1 MTIHSSHHRSL
12 YTLLSGIQ
20 DFSYVIAIPE
30 QKYAIREKEGFSM
43 KNKKKLLSVL
53 LVFVMTVSVFHGYAA
68 KAADTVKV
76 TLRLEQDNQTLVTP
90 VEVTLTDEDKK
101 DYGIGLSTE
110 TLTPLHA
117 LAKYLTEKKGATTE
131 TMKNYIMASTSQY
144 GLYVTGINIDG
155 KSDGSASSDALDGVN
170 WLYAVNNT
178 DPGVGM
184 GSYSLKNN
192 DAVTIYG
199 LWGGGTWP
207 NNVETNYSYFENNTV
222 NTTVSSKTTV
232 SLKGVGY
239 DENYSPIVK
248 AISNATV
255 VAAKYENETSTA
267 TTGNAVTLAQT
278 DDNGVA
284 TLSFDKAGTYVLSA
298 YRLDSDGKHSNISR
312 PYAIVKVLAAV
323 TTPTATPTVTP
334 TATPTVTP
342 TATPTVTPTATPT
355 VTPTATPTVTPT
367 ATPTVTPTATPTVT
381 PTATPTV
388 TPTATPTVTPTATPT
403 VTPTATP
410 AGDSL
415 GKPVPTKTP
424 TATPTPASD
433 DKGIKKVAKT
443 PTKVKVVVKKSK
455 KKKKSVT
462 VSWKKAANAK
472 GYRIALSK
480 KKNGKY
486 KKVTDTKKTK
496 YTFKK
501 TKGTYYVK
509 LTAYVVKS
517 DKATFSKATK
527 PVKFKVK

>member
-1 MTIHSSHHRSL
+1 
-12 YTLLSGIQ
+12 
-20 DFSYVIAIPE
+20 
-30 QKYAIREKEGFSM
+30 M

-76 TLRLEQDNQTLVTP
+76 TLRLEQDNKTLVTP

-101 DYGIGLSTE
+101 DYGIGLSTK

-131 TMKNYIMASTSQY
+131 TMKNYIMASESQY
-144 GLYVTGINIDG
+144 GLYVNGISIDG

-170 WLYAVNNT
+170 WMYTVNNT
-178 DPGVGM
+178 DTGVGM

-222 NTTVSSKTTV
+222 STTVPNKTTV

-239 DENYSPIVK
+239 DENYNPIVK
-248 AISNATV
+248 SISNATV
-255 VAAKYENETSTA
+255 VAAKYENEASTA
-267 TTGNAVTLAQT
+267 TTGNAVSLVQT
-278 DDNGVA
+278 DENGTA

-323 TTPTATPTVTP
+323 TAPTATPTATPTAAPTATP
-334 TATPTVTP
+334 TATPV
-342 TATPTVTPTATPT
+342 PTVTPAP
-355 VTPTATPTVTPT
+355 
-367 ATPTVTPTATPTVT
+367 
-381 PTATPTV
+381 
-388 TPTATPTVTPTATPT
+388 
-403 VTPTATP
+403 
-410 AGDSL
+410 
-415 GKPVPTKTP
+415 
-424 TATPTPASD
+424 PTPASD

-501 TKGTYYVK
+501 TKGKYYVK

>member
-1 MTIHSSHHRSL
+1 
-12 YTLLSGIQ
+12 
-20 DFSYVIAIPE
+20 
-30 QKYAIREKEGFSM
+30 M

-76 TLRLEQDNQTLVTP
+76 TLRLEQDNKTLVTP

-131 TMKNYIMASTSQY
+131 TMKNYIMASKSQY
-144 GLYVTGINIDG
+144 GLYVTGISIDG

-170 WLYAVNNT
+170 WGYAVNNT

-199 LWGGGTWP
+199 IWGGGTWP

-222 NTTVSSKTTV
+222 TTTISSKTTV
-232 SLKGVGY
+232 SLKGFDIY
-239 DENYSPIVK
+239 NPIVK
-248 AISNATV
+248 AISKATV
-255 VAAKYENETSTA
+255 VAAKHENETSTA
-267 TTGNAVTLAQT
+267 TKDNAVATAQT

-323 TTPTATPTVTP
+323 TAPTATPTVTP
-334 TATPTVTP
+334 TAAPTVTP
-342 TATPTVTPTATPT
+342 TT
-355 VTPTATPTVTPT
+355 
-367 ATPTVTPTATPTVT
+367 
-381 PTATPTV
+381 
-388 TPTATPTVTPTATPT
+388 
-403 VTPTATP
+403 TP

-433 DKGIKKVAKT
+433 DKGIKKVAKK

>member
-12 YTLLSGIQ
+12 YALFSGIQ

-76 TLRLEQDNQTLVTP
+76 TLRLEQDNKTLVTP
-90 VEVTLTDEDKK
+90 VEVTLTDADKK
-101 DYGIGLSTE
+101 DYGIGLSTK

-144 GLYVTGINIDG
+144 GLFVNGISIDG
-155 KSDGSASSDALDGVN
+155 NSDGSASSDALDGVN
-170 WLYAVNNT
+170 WGYAVNNT

-184 GSYSLKNN
+184 SSYSLKNN

-207 NNVETNYSYFENNTV
+207 NNVETNYSYFENDTV
-222 NTTVSSKTTV
+222 STTVSGKATV
-232 SLKGVGY
+232 TLKGLGY
-239 DENYSPIVK
+239 DKNFVASIVK
-248 AISNATV
+248 PISKATV
-255 VAAKYENETSTA
+255 VAAKYENEASTA
-267 TTGNAVTLAQT
+267 TKDTAVATAQT

-312 PYAIVKVLAAV
+312 PYGIVKVLAAV
-323 TTPTATPTVTP
+323 TTPTAAPTVTP
-334 TATPTVTP
+334 TAAPTVTP
-342 TATPTVTPTATPT
+342 TAAPTVTPTAAPI
-355 VTPTATPTVTPT
+355 
-367 ATPTVTPTATPTVT
+367 
-381 PTATPTV
+381 
-388 TPTATPTVTPTATPT
+388 

>member
-1 MTIHSSHHRSL
+1 
-12 YTLLSGIQ
+12 
-20 DFSYVIAIPE
+20 
-30 QKYAIREKEGFSM
+30 M

-76 TLRLEQDNQTLVTP
+76 TLRLEQDNKTLVTP
-90 VEVTLTDEDKK
+90 VEVTLTDADKK
-101 DYGIGLSTE
+101 DYGIGLSTK

-144 GLYVTGINIDG
+144 GLFVNGISIDG
-155 KSDGSASSDALDGVN
+155 NSDGSASSDALDGVN
-170 WLYAVNNT
+170 WGYAVNNT

-207 NNVETNYSYFENNTV
+207 NNVETNYSYFENSTL
-222 NTTVSSKTTV
+222 NTTVSNKTTV
-232 SLKGVGY
+232 SLKGVGH
-239 DENYSPIVK
+239 DESYNPIVK
-248 AISNATV
+248 SISKATV

-323 TTPTATPTVTP
+323 TTPTATPTI
-334 TATPTVTP
+334 
-342 TATPTVTPTATPT
+342 
-355 VTPTATPTVTPT
+355 
-367 ATPTVTPTATPTVT
+367 
-381 PTATPTV
+381 
-388 TPTATPTVTPTATPT
+388 TPTATPT

>member
-1 MTIHSSHHRSL
+1 MYAL
-12 YTLLSGIQ
+12 FSGIQ

-76 TLRLEQDNQTLVTP
+76 TLRLEQDNKTLVTP
-90 VEVTLTDEDKK
+90 VEVTLTDADKK
-101 DYGIGLSTE
+101 DYGIGLSTK

-144 GLYVTGINIDG
+144 GLFVNGISIDG
-155 KSDGSASSDALDGVN
+155 NSDGSASSDALDGVN
-170 WLYAVNNT
+170 WGYAVNNT

-184 GSYSLKNN
+184 SSYSLKNN

-207 NNVETNYSYFENNTV
+207 NNVETNYSYFENDTV
-222 NTTVSSKTTV
+222 STTVSGKATV
-232 SLKGVGY
+232 TLKGLGY
-239 DENYSPIVK
+239 DKNFVASIVK
-248 AISNATV
+248 PISKATV
-255 VAAKYENETSTA
+255 VAAKYENEASTA
-267 TTGNAVTLAQT
+267 TKDTAVATAQT

-312 PYAIVKVLAAV
+312 PYGIVKVLAAV
-323 TTPTATPTVTP
+323 TTPTAAPTVTP
-334 TATPTVTP
+334 TAAPTVTP
-342 TATPTVTPTATPT
+342 TAAPI
-355 VTPTATPTVTPT
+355 
-367 ATPTVTPTATPTVT
+367 
-381 PTATPTV
+381 
-388 TPTATPTVTPTATPT
+388 

-433 DKGIKKVAKT
+433 DKGIKKVAKK

-462 VSWKKAANAK
+462 VSWKKVANAK
-472 GYRIALSK
+472 GYRITLSK

>member
-1 MTIHSSHHRSL
+1 
-12 YTLLSGIQ
+12 
-20 DFSYVIAIPE
+20 
-30 QKYAIREKEGFSM
+30 
-43 KNKKKLLSVL
+43 
-53 LVFVMTVSVFHGYAA
+53 
-68 KAADTVKV
+68 
-76 TLRLEQDNQTLVTP
+76 
-90 VEVTLTDEDKK
+90 
-101 DYGIGLSTE
+101 
-110 TLTPLHA
+110 
-117 LAKYLTEKKGATTE
+117 
-131 TMKNYIMASTSQY
+131 MKNYIMASTSQY
-144 GLYVTGINIDG
+144 GLFVNGISIDG
-155 KSDGSASSDALDGVN
+155 NSDGSASSDALDGVN
-170 WLYAVNNT
+170 WGYAVNNT

-184 GSYSLKNN
+184 SSYSLKNN

-207 NNVETNYSYFENNTV
+207 DNVETNYSYFENDTV
-222 NTTVSSKTTV
+222 STTVSGKATV
-232 SLKGVGY
+232 TLKGLGY
-239 DENYSPIVK
+239 DKNFVASIVK
-248 AISNATV
+248 PISKATV
-255 VAAKYENETSTA
+255 VAAKYENEASTA
-267 TTGNAVTLAQT
+267 TKDTAVATAQT

-312 PYAIVKVLAAV
+312 PYGIVKVLAAV
-323 TTPTATPTVTP
+323 TTPTAAPTVTP
-334 TATPTVTP
+334 TAAPTVTP
-342 TATPTVTPTATPT
+342 TAAPTVTPTAAPI
-355 VTPTATPTVTPT
+355 
-367 ATPTVTPTATPTVT
+367 
-381 PTATPTV
+381 
-388 TPTATPTVTPTATPT
+388 

>member
-1 MTIHSSHHRSL
+1 
-12 YTLLSGIQ
+12 
-20 DFSYVIAIPE
+20 
-30 QKYAIREKEGFSM
+30 M

-53 LVFVMTVSVFHGYAA
+53 LVFVMTISVFHGYAA

-76 TLRLEQDNQTLVTP
+76 TLRLEQDNKTLVTP

-131 TMKNYIMASTSQY
+131 TMKNYIMASKNQY
-144 GLYVTGINIDG
+144 GLYVTGISIDG

-170 WLYAVNNT
+170 WGYAVNNT

-207 NNVETNYSYFENNTV
+207 NNVETNYSYFENDTV
-222 NTTVSSKTTV
+222 STTVSGKATV
-232 SLKGVGY
+232 TLKGLGY
-239 DENYSPIVK
+239 DKNFVASIVK
-248 AISNATV
+248 PISNATV
-255 VAAKYENETSTA
+255 VAAKYENEASTA
-267 TTGNAVTLAQT
+267 TTGNAVSLVQT
-278 DDNGVA
+278 DENGTA

-312 PYAIVKVLAAV
+312 PYGIVKVLAAV
-323 TTPTATPTVTP
+323 TAPTATPTATPTAAPTATPTVTP
-334 TATPTVTP
+334 VPTVTP
-342 TATPTVTPTATPT
+342 AP
-355 VTPTATPTVTPT
+355 
-367 ATPTVTPTATPTVT
+367 
-381 PTATPTV
+381 
-388 TPTATPTVTPTATPT
+388 
-403 VTPTATP
+403 
-410 AGDSL
+410 
-415 GKPVPTKTP
+415 
-424 TATPTPASD
+424 PTPASD

>member
-12 YTLLSGIQ
+12 YALFSGIQ

-76 TLRLEQDNQTLVTP
+76 TLRLEQDNKTLVTP

-101 DYGIGLSTE
+101 DYGIDLSTE

-131 TMKNYIMASTSQY
+131 TMKNYIMASKSQY
-144 GLYVTGINIDG
+144 GLYVTGISIDG

-170 WLYAVNNT
+170 WGYAVNNT

-207 NNVETNYSYFENNTV
+207 NNVETNYSYFENSTL
-222 NTTVSSKTTV
+222 NTTVSKKTTV

-239 DENYSPIVK
+239 DENYNPIVK
-248 AISNATV
+248 SISNATV
-255 VAAKYENETSTA
+255 VAAKYENEASTA
-267 TTGNAVTLAQT
+267 TTGNAVSLVQT
-278 DDNGVA
+278 DENGTA

-312 PYAIVKVLAAV
+312 PYGIVKVLAAV
-323 TTPTATPTVTP
+323 TA
-334 TATPTVTP
+334 
-342 TATPTVTPTATPT
+342 
-355 VTPTATPTVTPT
+355 PT

-433 DKGIKKVAKT
+433 DKGIKKVAKK

>member
-12 YTLLSGIQ
+12 YALFSGIQ

-76 TLRLEQDNQTLVTP
+76 TLRLEQDNKTLVTP
-90 VEVTLTDEDKK
+90 VEVTLTDADKK
-101 DYGIGLSTE
+101 DYGIGLSTK

-144 GLYVTGINIDG
+144 GLFVNGISIDG
-155 KSDGSASSDALDGVN
+155 NSDGSASSDALDGVN
-170 WLYAVNNT
+170 WGYAVNNT

-207 NNVETNYSYFENNTV
+207 NNVETNYSYFENDTV
-222 NTTVSSKTTV
+222 STTVSGKATV
-232 SLKGVGY
+232 TLKGLGY
-239 DENYSPIVK
+239 DKNFVASIVK
-248 AISNATV
+248 PISKATV
-255 VAAKYENETSTA
+255 VAAKYENEASTA
-267 TTGNAVTLAQT
+267 TKDTAVATAQT

-312 PYAIVKVLAAV
+312 PYGIVKVLAAV
-323 TTPTATPTVTP
+323 TTPTAAPTVTP
-334 TATPTVTP
+334 TAAPTVTP
-342 TATPTVTPTATPT
+342 TAAPTVTPTAAPI
-355 VTPTATPTVTPT
+355 
-367 ATPTVTPTATPTVT
+367 
-381 PTATPTV
+381 
-388 TPTATPTVTPTATPT
+388 

>member
-1 MTIHSSHHRSL
+1 
-12 YTLLSGIQ
+12 
-20 DFSYVIAIPE
+20 
-30 QKYAIREKEGFSM
+30 M

-76 TLRLEQDNQTLVTP
+76 TLRLEQDNKTLVTP
-90 VEVTLTDEDKK
+90 VEVTLTDADKK
-101 DYGIGLSTE
+101 DYGIGLSTK

-144 GLYVTGINIDG
+144 GLFVNGISIDG
-155 KSDGSASSDALDGVN
+155 NSDGSASSDALDGVN
-170 WLYAVNNT
+170 WGYAVNNT

-207 NNVETNYSYFENNTV
+207 NNVETNYSYFENSTL
-222 NTTVSSKTTV
+222 NTTVSNKTTV
-232 SLKGVGY
+232 SLKGVGHDKSY
-239 DENYSPIVK
+239 NPIVK
-248 AISNATV
+248 SISNATV
-255 VAAKYENETSTA
+255 VAAKYGNEASTA
-267 TTGNAVTLAQT
+267 TTGNAVSLVQT
-278 DDNGVA
+278 DENGTA

-312 PYAIVKVLAAV
+312 PYGIVNVLAAV
-323 TTPTATPTVTP
+323 TAPTATPTVTPTAAPTVTPTAAPTVTP

-342 TATPTVTPTATPT
+342 TT
-355 VTPTATPTVTPT
+355 
-367 ATPTVTPTATPTVT
+367 
-381 PTATPTV
+381 
-388 TPTATPTVTPTATPT
+388 TPTVTPTATPT

-433 DKGIKKVAKT
+433 DKGIKKVAKK

>member
-1 MTIHSSHHRSL
+1 
-12 YTLLSGIQ
+12 
-20 DFSYVIAIPE
+20 
-30 QKYAIREKEGFSM
+30 M

-355 VTPTATPTVTPT
+355 VTPTATP
-367 ATPTVTPTATPTVT
+367 
-381 PTATPTV
+381 
-388 TPTATPTVTPTATPT
+388 
-403 VTPTATP
+403 

>member
-1 MTIHSSHHRSL
+1 
-12 YTLLSGIQ
+12 
-20 DFSYVIAIPE
+20 
-30 QKYAIREKEGFSM
+30 M

-76 TLRLEQDNQTLVTP
+76 TLRLEQDNKTLVTP
-90 VEVTLTDEDKK
+90 VEVTLTDADKK
-101 DYGIGLSTE
+101 DYGIGLSTK

-144 GLYVTGINIDG
+144 GLFVNGISIDG
-155 KSDGSASSDALDGVN
+155 NSDGSASSDALDGVN
-170 WLYAVNNT
+170 WGYAVNNT

-222 NTTVSSKTTV
+222 TTTISSKTTV

-239 DENYSPIVK
+239 DENYNPIVK
-248 AISNATV
+248 AISKATV

-267 TTGNAVTLAQT
+267 TKDNAVATAQT

-323 TTPTATPTVTP
+323 TTPTATP
-334 TATPTVTP
+334 A
-342 TATPTVTPTATPT
+342 A
-355 VTPTATPTVTPT
+355 TPT

>member
-1 MTIHSSHHRSL
+1 
-12 YTLLSGIQ
+12 
-20 DFSYVIAIPE
+20 
-30 QKYAIREKEGFSM
+30 M

-76 TLRLEQDNQTLVTP
+76 TLRLEQDNKTLVTP

-131 TMKNYIMASTSQY
+131 TMKNYIMASKSQY
-144 GLYVTGINIDG
+144 GLYVTGISIDG

-170 WLYAVNNT
+170 WGYAVNNT

-207 NNVETNYSYFENNTV
+207 NNVETNYSYFENSTL
-222 NTTVSSKTTV
+222 NTTVSNKTTV

-239 DENYSPIVK
+239 DENYTPIVK
-248 AISNATV
+248 SISNATV
-255 VAAKYENETSTA
+255 VAAKYENEASTA
-267 TTGNAVTLAQT
+267 TKDTAVATAQT

-298 YRLDSDGKHSNISR
+298 YRLDRDGKHSNISR
-312 PYAIVKVLAAV
+312 PYGIVKVLAAV
-323 TTPTATPTVTP
+323 TAPTATPTVTP
-334 TATPTVTP
+334 TAAPTVTP
-342 TATPTVTPTATPT
+342 TT
-355 VTPTATPTVTPT
+355 
-367 ATPTVTPTATPTVT
+367 
-381 PTATPTV
+381 
-388 TPTATPTVTPTATPT
+388 
-403 VTPTATP
+403 TP

-433 DKGIKKVAKT
+433 DKGIKKVAKK
-443 PTKVKVVVKKSK
+443 PTKVKVVLKKSK

>member
-12 YTLLSGIQ
+12 YALFSGIQ

-53 LVFVMTVSVFHGYAA
+53 LIFVMTVSVFHGYAA

-76 TLRLEQDNQTLVTP
+76 TLRLEQDNKTLVTP

-131 TMKNYIMASTSQY
+131 TMKNYITASESQY

-155 KSDGSASSDALDGVN
+155 KSDGSASSDGLDGVN
-170 WLYAVNNT
+170 WGYAVNNT

-207 NNVETNYSYFENNTV
+207 NNVETNYSYFENSTL
-222 NTTVSSKTTV
+222 NTTVSKKTTV

-239 DENYSPIVK
+239 DENYNPIVK
-248 AISNATV
+248 SISNATV
-255 VAAKYENETSTA
+255 VAAKYENEASTA
-267 TTGNAVTLAQT
+267 TTGNAVSLVQT
-278 DDNGVA
+278 DENGTA

-298 YRLDSDGKHSNISR
+298 YRLDSDDKHSNISR
-312 PYAIVKVLAAV
+312 PYGIVKVLAAV
-323 TTPTATPTVTP
+323 TA
-334 TATPTVTP
+334 
-342 TATPTVTPTATPT
+342 
-355 VTPTATPTVTPT
+355 
-367 ATPTVTPTATPTVT
+367 
-381 PTATPTV
+381 
-388 TPTATPTVTPTATPT
+388 PTATPTVTPTATPT

>member
-1 MTIHSSHHRSL
+1 
-12 YTLLSGIQ
+12 
-20 DFSYVIAIPE
+20 
-30 QKYAIREKEGFSM
+30 M

-76 TLRLEQDNQTLVTP
+76 TLRLEQDNKTLVTP
-90 VEVTLTDEDKK
+90 VEVTLTDADKK
-101 DYGIGLSTE
+101 DYGIGLSTK

-144 GLYVTGINIDG
+144 GLFVNGISIDG
-155 KSDGSASSDALDGVN
+155 NSDGSASSDALDGVN
-170 WLYAVNNT
+170 WGYAVNNT

-207 NNVETNYSYFENNTV
+207 NNVETNYSYFENSTL
-222 NTTVSSKTTV
+222 NTTVSNKTTV
-232 SLKGVGY
+232 SLKGVGHDKSY
-239 DENYSPIVK
+239 NPIVK
-248 AISNATV
+248 SISNATV
-255 VAAKYENETSTA
+255 VAAKYENEASTA
-267 TTGNAVTLAQT
+267 TTGNAVSLVQT
-278 DDNGVA
+278 DENGTA

-312 PYAIVKVLAAV
+312 PYGIVNVLAAV
-323 TTPTATPTVTP
+323 TAPTATPTVTPTAAPTVTP

-342 TATPTVTPTATPT
+342 TT
-355 VTPTATPTVTPT
+355 
-367 ATPTVTPTATPTVT
+367 
-381 PTATPTV
+381 
-388 TPTATPTVTPTATPT
+388 TPTVTPTATPT

-433 DKGIKKVAKT
+433 DKGIKKVAKK

>member
-1 MTIHSSHHRSL
+1 
-12 YTLLSGIQ
+12 
-20 DFSYVIAIPE
+20 
-30 QKYAIREKEGFSM
+30 M

-76 TLRLEQDNQTLVTP
+76 TLRLEQDNKTLVTP

-101 DYGIGLSTE
+101 DYGIDLSTE

-131 TMKNYIMASTSQY
+131 TMKNYIMASKSQY
-144 GLYVTGINIDG
+144 GLYVTGISIDG

-170 WLYAVNNT
+170 WGYAVNNT
-178 DPGVGM
+178 DPGVVGM

-207 NNVETNYSYFENNTV
+207 NNVETNYSYFENSTL
-222 NTTVSSKTTV
+222 NTTVSNKTTV

-239 DENYSPIVK
+239 DENYNPIVK
-248 AISNATV
+248 SISNATV
-255 VAAKYENETSTA
+255 VAAKYENEASTA
-267 TTGNAVTLAQT
+267 TTGNAVSLVQT
-278 DDNGVA
+278 DENGVA

-312 PYAIVKVLAAV
+312 PYGIVNVLAAV
-323 TTPTATPTVTP
+323 TA
-334 TATPTVTP
+334 
-342 TATPTVTPTATPT
+342 
-355 VTPTATPTVTPT
+355 
-367 ATPTVTPTATPTVT
+367 
-381 PTATPTV
+381 
-388 TPTATPTVTPTATPT
+388 PTATPTVTPTATPT

-433 DKGIKKVAKT
+433 DKGIKKVAKK

>member
-1 MTIHSSHHRSL
+1 
-12 YTLLSGIQ
+12 
-20 DFSYVIAIPE
+20 
-30 QKYAIREKEGFSM
+30 M

-76 TLRLEQDNQTLVTP
+76 TLRLEQDNKTLVTP

-131 TMKNYIMASTSQY
+131 TMKNYIMASKSQY
-144 GLYVTGINIDG
+144 GLYVTGISIDG

-170 WLYAVNNT
+170 WGYAVNNT

-207 NNVETNYSYFENNTV
+207 NNVETNYSYFENSTL
-222 NTTVSSKTTV
+222 NTTVSNKTTV

-239 DENYSPIVK
+239 DENYTPIVK
-248 AISNATV
+248 SISNATV
-255 VAAKYENETSTA
+255 VAAKYENEASTA
-267 TTGNAVTLAQT
+267 TKDTAVATAQT

-312 PYAIVKVLAAV
+312 PYGIVKVLAAV
-323 TTPTATPTVTP
+323 TAPTATPTVTP

-342 TATPTVTPTATPT
+342 TT
-355 VTPTATPTVTPT
+355 
-367 ATPTVTPTATPTVT
+367 
-381 PTATPTV
+381 
-388 TPTATPTVTPTATPT
+388 
-403 VTPTATP
+403 TP

-433 DKGIKKVAKT
+433 DKGIKKVAKK

>member
-1 MTIHSSHHRSL
+1 
-12 YTLLSGIQ
+12 
-20 DFSYVIAIPE
+20 
-30 QKYAIREKEGFSM
+30 M

-53 LVFVMTVSVFHGYAA
+53 LIFVMTVSVFHGYAA

-76 TLRLEQDNQTLVTP
+76 TLRLEQDNKTLVTP

-131 TMKNYIMASTSQY
+131 TMKNYITASESQY

-155 KSDGSASSDALDGVN
+155 KSDGSASSDGLDGVN
-170 WLYAVNNT
+170 WGYAVNNT

-207 NNVETNYSYFENNTV
+207 NNVETNYSYFENSTL
-222 NTTVSSKTTV
+222 NTTVSKKTTV

-239 DENYSPIVK
+239 DENYNPIVK
-248 AISNATV
+248 SISNATV
-255 VAAKYENETSTA
+255 VAAKYENEASTA
-267 TTGNAVTLAQT
+267 TTGNAVSLVQT
-278 DDNGVA
+278 DENGTA

-298 YRLDSDGKHSNISR
+298 YRLDSDDKHSNISR
-312 PYAIVKVLAAV
+312 PYGIVKVLAAV
-323 TTPTATPTVTP
+323 TAPTA
-334 TATPTVTP
+334 A
-342 TATPTVTPTATPT
+342 
-355 VTPTATPTVTPT
+355 
-367 ATPTVTPTATPTVT
+367 
-381 PTATPTV
+381 
-388 TPTATPTVTPTATPT
+388 PTVTPTATPT

>member
-1 MTIHSSHHRSL
+1 
-12 YTLLSGIQ
+12 
-20 DFSYVIAIPE
+20 
-30 QKYAIREKEGFSM
+30 M

-53 LVFVMTVSVFHGYAA
+53 LVFVMTVSVFHGYVA

-76 TLRLEQDNQTLVTP
+76 TLRLEQDNKTLVTP
-90 VEVTLTDEDKK
+90 VEVTLTDADKK
-101 DYGIGLSTE
+101 DYGIGLSTK

-144 GLYVTGINIDG
+144 GLFVNGISIDG
-155 KSDGSASSDALDGVN
+155 NSDGSASSDALDGVN
-170 WLYAVNNT
+170 WGYAVNNT

-207 NNVETNYSYFENNTV
+207 NNVETNYSYFENSTL
-222 NTTVSSKTTV
+222 NTTVSNKTTV
-232 SLKGVGY
+232 SLKGVGH
-239 DENYSPIVK
+239 DESYNPIVK
-248 AISNATV
+248 SISKATV

-323 TTPTATPTVTP
+323 TTPTATP
-334 TATPTVTP
+334 A
-342 TATPTVTPTATPT
+342 A
-355 VTPTATPTVTPT
+355 
-367 ATPTVTPTATPTVT
+367 
-381 PTATPTV
+381 

>member
-1 MTIHSSHHRSL
+1 
-12 YTLLSGIQ
+12 
-20 DFSYVIAIPE
+20 
-30 QKYAIREKEGFSM
+30 M

-76 TLRLEQDNQTLVTP
+76 TLRLEQDNKTLVTP

-131 TMKNYIMASTSQY
+131 TMKNYIMASKSQY
-144 GLYVTGINIDG
+144 GLYVTGISIDG

-170 WLYAVNNT
+170 WGYAVNNT

-207 NNVETNYSYFENNTV
+207 NNVETNYSYFENSTL
-222 NTTVSSKTTV
+222 NTTVSNKTTV

-239 DENYSPIVK
+239 DENYTPIVK
-248 AISNATV
+248 SISNATV
-255 VAAKYENETSTA
+255 VAAKYENEASTA
-267 TTGNAVTLAQT
+267 TKDTAVATAQT

-312 PYAIVKVLAAV
+312 PYGIVKVLAAV
-323 TTPTATPTVTP
+323 TAPTATPTVTP
-334 TATPTVTP
+334 TAAPTVTP
-342 TATPTVTPTATPT
+342 TT
-355 VTPTATPTVTPT
+355 
-367 ATPTVTPTATPTVT
+367 
-381 PTATPTV
+381 
-388 TPTATPTVTPTATPT
+388 
-403 VTPTATP
+403 TP

-433 DKGIKKVAKT
+433 DKGIKKVAKK

-455 KKKKSVT
+455 K
-462 VSWKKAANAK
+462 KKAANAK

>member
-1 MTIHSSHHRSL
+1 
-12 YTLLSGIQ
+12 
-20 DFSYVIAIPE
+20 
-30 QKYAIREKEGFSM
+30 M

-76 TLRLEQDNQTLVTP
+76 TLRLEQDNKTLVTP

-101 DYGIGLSTE
+101 DYGIDLSTE

-131 TMKNYIMASTSQY
+131 TMKNYIMASKSQY
-144 GLYVTGINIDG
+144 GLYVTGISIDG

-170 WLYAVNNT
+170 WGYAVNNT

-207 NNVETNYSYFENNTV
+207 NNVETNYSYFENSTL
-222 NTTVSSKTTV
+222 NTTVSNKTTV

-239 DENYSPIVK
+239 DENYTPIVK
-248 AISNATV
+248 SISNATV
-255 VAAKYENETSTA
+255 VAAKYENEASTA
-267 TTGNAVTLAQT
+267 TKDTAVATAQT

-312 PYAIVKVLAAV
+312 PYGIVKVLAAV
-323 TTPTATPTVTP
+323 TAPTATPTVTP
-334 TATPTVTP
+334 TAAPTVTP
-342 TATPTVTPTATPT
+342 TT
-355 VTPTATPTVTPT
+355 
-367 ATPTVTPTATPTVT
+367 
-381 PTATPTV
+381 
-388 TPTATPTVTPTATPT
+388 
-403 VTPTATP
+403 TP

-433 DKGIKKVAKT
+433 DKGIKKVAKK

>member
-12 YTLLSGIQ
+12 YALFSGIQ

-68 KAADTVKV
+68 KAADAVKV
-76 TLRLEQDNQTLVTP
+76 TLRLEQDNKTLVTP
-90 VEVTLTDEDKK
+90 VEVTLTDADKK

-131 TMKNYIMASTSQY
+131 TMKNYIMASESSY
-144 GLYVTGINIDG
+144 GGLYVNGISIDG
-155 KSDGSASSDALDGVN
+155 KSDGSASSDGLDSVYWG
-170 WLYAVNNT
+170 YAVNNT
-178 DPGVGM
+178 DTGVGM

-199 LWGGGTWP
+199 LWSAWP
-207 NNVETNYSYFENNTV
+207 DDVETNYSYFENSTM
-222 NTTVSSKTTV
+222 NTTVSNKTTV

-239 DENYSPIVK
+239 DENYNPIVK
-248 AISNATV
+248 SISNATV
-255 VAAKYENETSTA
+255 VAAKYENEASTA
-267 TTGNAVTLAQT
+267 TTGNAVSLVQT
-278 DDNGVA
+278 DENGTA

-323 TTPTATPTVTP
+323 TAPTATPTATPTAAPTATP
-334 TATPTVTP
+334 TATPV
-342 TATPTVTPTATPT
+342 PTVTPAP
-355 VTPTATPTVTPT
+355 
-367 ATPTVTPTATPTVT
+367 
-381 PTATPTV
+381 
-388 TPTATPTVTPTATPT
+388 
-403 VTPTATP
+403 
-410 AGDSL
+410 
-415 GKPVPTKTP
+415 
-424 TATPTPASD
+424 PTPASD

-462 VSWKKAANAK
+462 VSWKKAGNAK

>member
-1 MTIHSSHHRSL
+1 
-12 YTLLSGIQ
+12 
-20 DFSYVIAIPE
+20 
-30 QKYAIREKEGFSM
+30 M

-76 TLRLEQDNQTLVTP
+76 TLRLEQDNKTLVTP

-101 DYGIGLSTE
+101 DYGIGLSTK

-131 TMKNYIMASTSQY
+131 TMKNYIMASESQY
-144 GLYVTGINIDG
+144 GLYVNGISIDG

-170 WLYAVNNT
+170 WMYTVNNT
-178 DPGVGM
+178 DTGVGM

-222 NTTVSSKTTV
+222 STTVPNKTTV

-239 DENYSPIVK
+239 DENYNPIVK
-248 AISNATV
+248 SISNATV
-255 VAAKYENETSTA
+255 VAAKYENEASTA
-267 TTGNAVTLAQT
+267 TKDTAVATAQT

-312 PYAIVKVLAAV
+312 PYGIVKVLAAV
-323 TTPTATPTVTP
+323 TAPTATPTVTP
-334 TATPTVTP
+334 TAAPTATP
-342 TATPTVTPTATPT
+342 TATPVPT
-355 VTPTATPTVTPT
+355 VTPAP
-367 ATPTVTPTATPTVT
+367 
-381 PTATPTV
+381 
-388 TPTATPTVTPTATPT
+388 
-403 VTPTATP
+403 
-410 AGDSL
+410 
-415 GKPVPTKTP
+415 
-424 TATPTPASD
+424 PTPASD
-433 DKGIKKVAKT
+433 DKGIKKVAKK
-443 PTKVKVVVKKSK
+443 PTKVKVVVKKSN

>member
-1 MTIHSSHHRSL
+1 
-12 YTLLSGIQ
+12 
-20 DFSYVIAIPE
+20 
-30 QKYAIREKEGFSM
+30 M

-76 TLRLEQDNQTLVTP
+76 TLRLEQDNKTLVTP

-131 TMKNYIMASTSQY
+131 TMKNYIMASKSQY
-144 GLYVTGINIDG
+144 GLYVTGISIDG

-170 WLYAVNNT
+170 WGYAVNNT

-207 NNVETNYSYFENNTV
+207 NNVETNYSYFENSTL
-222 NTTVSSKTTV
+222 NTTVSNKTTV

-239 DENYSPIVK
+239 DENYTPIVK
-248 AISNATV
+248 SISNATV
-255 VAAKYENETSTA
+255 VAAKYENEASTA
-267 TTGNAVTLAQT
+267 TKDTAVATAQT

-298 YRLDSDGKHSNISR
+298 YRLDSDGKHTNISR
-312 PYAIVKVLAAV
+312 PYGIVKVLAAV
-323 TTPTATPTVTP
+323 TAPTATPTVTP
-334 TATPTVTP
+334 TAAPTVTP
-342 TATPTVTPTATPT
+342 TT
-355 VTPTATPTVTPT
+355 
-367 ATPTVTPTATPTVT
+367 
-381 PTATPTV
+381 
-388 TPTATPTVTPTATPT
+388 
-403 VTPTATP
+403 TP

-433 DKGIKKVAKT
+433 DKGIKKVAKK

>member
-12 YTLLSGIQ
+12 YALFSGIQ

-53 LVFVMTVSVFHGYAA
+53 LVFVMTISVFHGYAA

-76 TLRLEQDNQTLVTP
+76 TLRLEQDNKTLVTP

-131 TMKNYIMASTSQY
+131 TMKNYIMASKSQY
-144 GLYVTGINIDG
+144 GLYVTGISIDG

-170 WLYAVNNT
+170 WGYAVNNT

-207 NNVETNYSYFENNTV
+207 NNVETNYSYFENSTV
-222 NTTVSSKTTV
+222 NTTVSNKTTV
-232 SLKGVGY
+232 SLKGFDIY
-239 DENYSPIVK
+239 NPIVK
-248 AISNATV
+248 AISKATV
-255 VAAKYENETSTA
+255 VAAKHENETSTA
-267 TTGNAVTLAQT
+267 TKDNAVATAQT

-342 TATPTVTPTATPT
+342 TATPTVTPTATP
-355 VTPTATPTVTPT
+355 
-367 ATPTVTPTATPTVT
+367 
-381 PTATPTV
+381 
-388 TPTATPTVTPTATPT
+388 
-403 VTPTATP
+403 

-433 DKGIKKVAKT
+433 DKGIKKVAKK

>member
-1 MTIHSSHHRSL
+1 
-12 YTLLSGIQ
+12 
-20 DFSYVIAIPE
+20 
-30 QKYAIREKEGFSM
+30 M

-76 TLRLEQDNQTLVTP
+76 TLRLEQDNKTLVTP

-101 DYGIGLSTE
+101 DYGIDLSTE

-131 TMKNYIMASTSQY
+131 TMKNYIMASKSQY
-144 GLYVTGINIDG
+144 GLYVTGISIDG
-155 KSDGSASSDALDGVN
+155 KSDGSASSDGLDGVN
-170 WLYAVNNT
+170 WMYTVNNT

-207 NNVETNYSYFENNTV
+207 NNVETNYSYFENSTM
-222 NTTVSSKTTV
+222 NTTVSNKTTV

-239 DENYSPIVK
+239 DENYNPIVK
-248 AISNATV
+248 SISNATV
-255 VAAKYENETSTA
+255 VAAKYENEASTA
-267 TTGNAVTLAQT
+267 TTGNAVSLVQT
-278 DDNGVA
+278 DENGTA

-312 PYAIVKVLAAV
+312 PYGIVKVLAAV
-323 TTPTATPTVTP
+323 TAPTATPTATPTAAPTATPTVTP
-334 TATPTVTP
+334 VPTVTP
-342 TATPTVTPTATPT
+342 AP
-355 VTPTATPTVTPT
+355 
-367 ATPTVTPTATPTVT
+367 
-381 PTATPTV
+381 
-388 TPTATPTVTPTATPT
+388 
-403 VTPTATP
+403 
-410 AGDSL
+410 
-415 GKPVPTKTP
+415 
-424 TATPTPASD
+424 PTPASD

-462 VSWKKAANAK
+462 VFWKKAANAK

>member
-1 MTIHSSHHRSL
+1 
-12 YTLLSGIQ
+12 
-20 DFSYVIAIPE
+20 
-30 QKYAIREKEGFSM
+30 M

-53 LVFVMTVSVFHGYAA
+53 LVFVMTISVFHGYAA

-76 TLRLEQDNQTLVTP
+76 TLRLEQDNKTLVTP

-131 TMKNYIMASTSQY
+131 TMKNYIMASKSQY
-144 GLYVTGINIDG
+144 GLYVTGISIDG

-170 WLYAVNNT
+170 WGYAVNNT

-207 NNVETNYSYFENNTV
+207 NNVETNYSYFENSTM
-222 NTTVSSKTTV
+222 NTTVSNKTTV

-239 DENYSPIVK
+239 DENYNPIVK
-248 AISNATV
+248 SISNATV
-255 VAAKYENETSTA
+255 VAAKYENEASTA
-267 TTGNAVTLAQT
+267 TTGNAVSLVQT
-278 DDNGVA
+278 DENGTA

-298 YRLDSDGKHSNISR
+298 YRLDSDDKHSNISR

-323 TTPTATPTVTP
+323 TAPTATPTATPTAAPTATP
-334 TATPTVTP
+334 TATPV
-342 TATPTVTPTATPT
+342 PTVTPAP
-355 VTPTATPTVTPT
+355 
-367 ATPTVTPTATPTVT
+367 
-381 PTATPTV
+381 
-388 TPTATPTVTPTATPT
+388 
-403 VTPTATP
+403 
-410 AGDSL
+410 
-415 GKPVPTKTP
+415 
-424 TATPTPASD
+424 PTPASD

>member
-1 MTIHSSHHRSL
+1 
-12 YTLLSGIQ
+12 
-20 DFSYVIAIPE
+20 
-30 QKYAIREKEGFSM
+30 M

-53 LVFVMTVSVFHGYAA
+53 LVFVMTVSVFHSYAA

-76 TLRLEQDNQTLVTP
+76 TLRLEQDNKTLVTP

-131 TMKNYIMASTSQY
+131 TMKNYIMASKSQY
-144 GLYVTGINIDG
+144 GLYVTGISIDG

-170 WLYAVNNT
+170 WGYAVNNT

-207 NNVETNYSYFENNTV
+207 NNVETNYSYFENSTL
-222 NTTVSSKTTV
+222 NTTVSNKTTV

-239 DENYSPIVK
+239 DENYTPIVK
-248 AISNATV
+248 SISNATV
-255 VAAKYENETSTA
+255 VAAKYENEASTA
-267 TTGNAVTLAQT
+267 TKDTAVATAQT

-312 PYAIVKVLAAV
+312 PYGIVKVLAAV
-323 TTPTATPTVTP
+323 TAPTATPTVTP
-334 TATPTVTP
+334 TAAPTVTP
-342 TATPTVTPTATPT
+342 TT
-355 VTPTATPTVTPT
+355 
-367 ATPTVTPTATPTVT
+367 
-381 PTATPTV
+381 
-388 TPTATPTVTPTATPT
+388 
-403 VTPTATP
+403 TP

-433 DKGIKKVAKT
+433 DKGIKKVAKK

>member
-12 YTLLSGIQ
+12 YALFSGIQ

-76 TLRLEQDNQTLVTP
+76 TLRLEQDNKTLVTP

-131 TMKNYIMASTSQY
+131 TMKNYIMASKSQY
-144 GLYVTGINIDG
+144 GLYVTGISIDG

-170 WLYAVNNT
+170 WGYAVNNT

-207 NNVETNYSYFENNTV
+207 NNVETNYSYFENSTL
-222 NTTVSSKTTV
+222 NTTVSNKTTV

-239 DENYSPIVK
+239 DENYTPIVK
-248 AISNATV
+248 SISNATV
-255 VAAKYENETSTA
+255 VAAKYENEASTA
-267 TTGNAVTLAQT
+267 TKDTAVATAQT

-312 PYAIVKVLAAV
+312 PYGIVKVLAAV
-323 TTPTATPTVTP
+323 TAPTATPTVTP
-334 TATPTVTP
+334 TT
-342 TATPTVTPTATPT
+342 
-355 VTPTATPTVTPT
+355 
-367 ATPTVTPTATPTVT
+367 
-381 PTATPTV
+381 
-388 TPTATPTVTPTATPT
+388 
-403 VTPTATP
+403 TP

-433 DKGIKKVAKT
+433 DKGIKKVAKK

>member
-1 MTIHSSHHRSL
+1 
-12 YTLLSGIQ
+12 
-20 DFSYVIAIPE
+20 
-30 QKYAIREKEGFSM
+30 M

-76 TLRLEQDNQTLVTP
+76 TLRLEQDNKTLVTP
-90 VEVTLTDEDKK
+90 VEVTLTDADKK
-101 DYGIGLSTE
+101 DYGIGLSTK

-144 GLYVTGINIDG
+144 GLFVNGISIDG
-155 KSDGSASSDALDGVN
+155 NSDGSASSDALDGVN
-170 WLYAVNNT
+170 WGYAVNNT

-207 NNVETNYSYFENNTV
+207 NNVETNYSYFENSTL
-222 NTTVSSKTTV
+222 NTTVSNKTTV
-232 SLKGVGY
+232 SLKGVGH
-239 DENYSPIVK
+239 DESYNPIVK
-248 AISNATV
+248 SISKATV

-323 TTPTATPTVTP
+323 TTPTATP
-334 TATPTVTP
+334 A
-342 TATPTVTPTATPT
+342 A
-355 VTPTATPTVTPT
+355 
-367 ATPTVTPTATPTVT
+367 
-381 PTATPTV
+381 

>member
-1 MTIHSSHHRSL
+1 
-12 YTLLSGIQ
+12 
-20 DFSYVIAIPE
+20 
-30 QKYAIREKEGFSM
+30 M

-76 TLRLEQDNQTLVTP
+76 TLRLEQDNKTLVTP

-101 DYGIGLSTE
+101 DYGIDLSTE

-131 TMKNYIMASTSQY
+131 TMKNYIMASKSQY
-144 GLYVTGINIDG
+144 GLYVTGISIDG
-155 KSDGSASSDALDGVN
+155 KSNGSASSDGLDGVN
-170 WLYAVNNT
+170 WMYTVNNT

-207 NNVETNYSYFENNTV
+207 NNVETNYSYFENSTV
-222 NTTVSSKTTV
+222 TTTVSNKTTV

-239 DENYSPIVK
+239 DENYNPIVK
-248 AISNATV
+248 SISNATV
-255 VAAKYENETSTA
+255 VAAKYENEASTA

-298 YRLDSDGKHSNISR
+298 YRLDSDDKHSNISR

-323 TTPTATPTVTP
+323 TAPTATPTATPTAAPTATP
-334 TATPTVTP
+334 TATPV
-342 TATPTVTPTATPT
+342 PTVTPAP
-355 VTPTATPTVTPT
+355 
-367 ATPTVTPTATPTVT
+367 
-381 PTATPTV
+381 
-388 TPTATPTVTPTATPT
+388 
-403 VTPTATP
+403 
-410 AGDSL
+410 
-415 GKPVPTKTP
+415 
-424 TATPTPASD
+424 PTPASD

>member
-1 MTIHSSHHRSL
+1 
-12 YTLLSGIQ
+12 
-20 DFSYVIAIPE
+20 
-30 QKYAIREKEGFSM
+30 M

-76 TLRLEQDNQTLVTP
+76 TLRLEQDNKTLVTP

-131 TMKNYIMASTSQY
+131 TMKNYIMASESQY
-144 GLYVTGINIDG
+144 GLYVNGISIDG

-170 WLYAVNNT
+170 WMYTVNNT
-178 DPGVGM
+178 DTGVGM

-207 NNVETNYSYFENNTV
+207 NNVETNYSYFENSTL
-222 NTTVSSKTTV
+222 NTTVSNKTTV

-239 DENYSPIVK
+239 DENYTPIVK
-248 AISNATV
+248 SISNATV
-255 VAAKYENETSTA
+255 VAAKYENEASTA
-267 TTGNAVTLAQT
+267 TKDTAVATAQT

-312 PYAIVKVLAAV
+312 PYGIVKVLAAV
-323 TTPTATPTVTP
+323 TAPTATPTVTP
-334 TATPTVTP
+334 TAAPTVTP
-342 TATPTVTPTATPT
+342 TT
-355 VTPTATPTVTPT
+355 
-367 ATPTVTPTATPTVT
+367 
-381 PTATPTV
+381 
-388 TPTATPTVTPTATPT
+388 
-403 VTPTATP
+403 
-410 AGDSL
+410 
-415 GKPVPTKTP
+415 
-424 TATPTPASD
+424 TPASD
-433 DKGIKKVAKT
+433 DKGIKKVAKK

>member
-1 MTIHSSHHRSL
+1 
-12 YTLLSGIQ
+12 
-20 DFSYVIAIPE
+20 
-30 QKYAIREKEGFSM
+30 M

-68 KAADTVKV
+68 KAADAVKV
-76 TLRLEQDNQTLVTP
+76 TLRLEQDNKTLVTP

-131 TMKNYIMASTSQY
+131 TMKNYIMASESQY
-144 GLYVTGINIDG
+144 GLYVNGISIDG

-170 WLYAVNNT
+170 WMYTVNNT
-178 DPGVGM
+178 DTGVGM

-207 NNVETNYSYFENNTV
+207 NNVETNYSYFENSTL
-222 NTTVSSKTTV
+222 NTTVSNKTTV

-239 DENYSPIVK
+239 DENYTPIVK
-248 AISNATV
+248 SISNATV
-255 VAAKYENETSTA
+255 VAAKYENEASTA
-267 TTGNAVTLAQT
+267 TKDTAVATAQT

-312 PYAIVKVLAAV
+312 PYGIIKVLAAV
-323 TTPTATPTVTP
+323 TAPTATPTATPTAAPTATP
-334 TATPTVTP
+334 TATPVP
-342 TATPTVTPTATPT
+342 TI
-355 VTPTATPTVTPT
+355 
-367 ATPTVTPTATPTVT
+367 
-381 PTATPTV
+381 
-388 TPTATPTVTPTATPT
+388 
-403 VTPTATP
+403 TP
-410 AGDSL
+410 A
-415 GKPVPTKTP
+415 P
-424 TATPTPASD
+424 PTPASD
-433 DKGIKKVAKT
+433 DKGIKKVAKK

>member
-1 MTIHSSHHRSL
+1 
-12 YTLLSGIQ
+12 
-20 DFSYVIAIPE
+20 
-30 QKYAIREKEGFSM
+30 M

-76 TLRLEQDNQTLVTP
+76 TLRLEQDNKTLVTP
-90 VEVTLTDEDKK
+90 VEVTLTDADKK
-101 DYGIGLSTE
+101 DYGIGLSTK

-144 GLYVTGINIDG
+144 GLFVNGISIDG
-155 KSDGSASSDALDGVN
+155 NSDGSASSDALDGVN
-170 WLYAVNNT
+170 WGYAVNNT

-184 GSYSLKNN
+184 SSYSLKNN

-207 NNVETNYSYFENNTV
+207 NNVETNYSYFENDTV
-222 NTTVSSKTTV
+222 STTVSGKATV
-232 SLKGVGY
+232 TLKGLGY
-239 DENYSPIVK
+239 DKNFVASIVK
-248 AISNATV
+248 PISKATV
-255 VAAKYENETSTA
+255 VAAKYENEASTA
-267 TTGNAVTLAQT
+267 TKDTAVATAQT

-312 PYAIVKVLAAV
+312 PYGIVKVLAAV
-323 TTPTATPTVTP
+323 TTPTA
-334 TATPTVTP
+334 A
-342 TATPTVTPTATPT
+342 
-355 VTPTATPTVTPT
+355 
-367 ATPTVTPTATPTVT
+367 
-381 PTATPTV
+381 
-388 TPTATPTVTPTATPT
+388 PTVTPTATPT

-433 DKGIKKVAKT
+433 DKGIKKVAKK

>member
-12 YTLLSGIQ
+12 YALFSGIQ

-53 LVFVMTVSVFHGYAA
+53 LVFVMTVSVFHGYAV

-76 TLRLEQDNQTLVTP
+76 TLRLEQDNKTLVTP

-131 TMKNYIMASTSQY
+131 TMKNYIMASESQY
-144 GLYVTGINIDG
+144 GLYVNGISIDG

-170 WLYAVNNT
+170 WMYTVNNT
-178 DPGVGM
+178 DTGVGM

-207 NNVETNYSYFENNTV
+207 NNVETNYSYFENSTL
-222 NTTVSSKTTV
+222 NTTVSTKTPV
-232 SLKGVGY
+232 SLKGLGY
-239 DENYSPIVK
+239 DENYNLIVK
-248 AISNATV
+248 PISNATV
-255 VAAKYENETSTA
+255 VAAKYENEASTA
-267 TTGNAVTLAQT
+267 TKDTAVATAQT

-312 PYAIVKVLAAV
+312 PYGIVKVLAAV
-323 TTPTATPTVTP
+323 TAPTATPTVTP
-334 TATPTVTP
+334 TAAPTVTP
-342 TATPTVTPTATPT
+342 TT
-355 VTPTATPTVTPT
+355 
-367 ATPTVTPTATPTVT
+367 
-381 PTATPTV
+381 
-388 TPTATPTVTPTATPT
+388 
-403 VTPTATP
+403 TP

-433 DKGIKKVAKT
+433 DKGIKKVAKK

>member
-1 MTIHSSHHRSL
+1 
-12 YTLLSGIQ
+12 
-20 DFSYVIAIPE
+20 
-30 QKYAIREKEGFSM
+30 M

-76 TLRLEQDNQTLVTP
+76 TLRLEQDNKTLVTP
-90 VEVTLTDEDKK
+90 VEVTLTDADKK
-101 DYGIGLSTE
+101 DYGIGLSTK

-131 TMKNYIMASTSQY
+131 TMKKYITASESQY

-170 WLYAVNNT
+170 WGYAVNNT

-207 NNVETNYSYFENNTV
+207 NNVETNYSYFENSTL
-222 NTTVSSKTTV
+222 NTTVSNKTTV

-239 DENYSPIVK
+239 DENYNPIIK
-248 AISNATV
+248 SISNATV
-255 VAAKYENETSTA
+255 VAAKYENEASTA
-267 TTGNAVTLAQT
+267 TTGNAVSLVQT
-278 DDNGVA
+278 DENGTA

-312 PYAIVKVLAAV
+312 PYGIVNVLAAV
-323 TTPTATPTVTP
+323 TAPTATPTVTPTAAPTVTP

-342 TATPTVTPTATPT
+342 TT
-355 VTPTATPTVTPT
+355 
-367 ATPTVTPTATPTVT
+367 
-381 PTATPTV
+381 
-388 TPTATPTVTPTATPT
+388 TPTVTPTATPT

-433 DKGIKKVAKT
+433 DKGIKKVAKK

>member
-12 YTLLSGIQ
+12 YTLFSGIQ

-76 TLRLEQDNQTLVTP
+76 TLRLEQDNKTLVTP

-101 DYGIGLSTE
+101 DYGIDLSTE

-131 TMKNYIMASTSQY
+131 TMKNYIMASKSQY
-144 GLYVTGINIDG
+144 GLYVTGISIDG
-155 KSDGSASSDALDGVN
+155 KSDGSASSDGLDGVN
-170 WLYAVNNT
+170 WMYTVNNT

-207 NNVETNYSYFENNTV
+207 NNVETNYSYFENSTM
-222 NTTVSSKTTV
+222 NTTVSNKTTV

-239 DENYSPIVK
+239 DENYNPIVK
-248 AISNATV
+248 SISNATV
-255 VAAKYENETSTA
+255 VAAKYENEASTA
-267 TTGNAVTLAQT
+267 TTGNAVSLVQT
-278 DDNGVA
+278 DENGTA

-298 YRLDSDGKHSNISR
+298 YRLDNDGKHSNISR
-312 PYAIVKVLAAV
+312 PYALVKVLAAV
-323 TTPTATPTVTP
+323 T
-334 TATPTVTP
+334 
-342 TATPTVTPTATPT
+342 
-355 VTPTATPTVTPT
+355 
-367 ATPTVTPTATPTVT
+367 
-381 PTATPTV
+381 

>member
-1 MTIHSSHHRSL
+1 
-12 YTLLSGIQ
+12 
-20 DFSYVIAIPE
+20 
-30 QKYAIREKEGFSM
+30 M

-76 TLRLEQDNQTLVTP
+76 TLRLEQDNKTLVTP

-170 WLYAVNNT
+170 WMYTVNNT
-178 DPGVGM
+178 DTGVGM
-184 GSYSLKNN
+184 SSYSLKNN

-199 LWGGGTWP
+199 IWGGGTWP

-222 NTTVSSKTTV
+222 TTTISSKTTV

-239 DENYSPIVK
+239 DENYNPIVK
-248 AISNATV
+248 AISKATV
-255 VAAKYENETSTA
+255 VAAKHENETSTA
-267 TTGNAVTLAQT
+267 TKDNAVATAQT

-323 TTPTATPTVTP
+323 TAPTATPTIKP
-334 TATPTVTP
+334 TASPVPTVTP
-342 TATPTVTPTATPT
+342 AP
-355 VTPTATPTVTPT
+355 
-367 ATPTVTPTATPTVT
+367 
-381 PTATPTV
+381 
-388 TPTATPTVTPTATPT
+388 
-403 VTPTATP
+403 
-410 AGDSL
+410 
-415 GKPVPTKTP
+415 
-424 TATPTPASD
+424 SD
-433 DKGIKKVAKT
+433 NKDVKKAAKT

-472 GYRIALSK
+472 GYRITLSK